1 MAKKVSPISAAII
14 KAASA
19 KRADALR
26 RLADK

>member
-19 KRADALR
+19 KRAAALR
-26 RLADK
+26 RLAKK